1 MFKIS
6 EADLRMI
13 VSAIDS
19 AYAELEVVVMEG
31 DVKEDVLLMLEEASS
46 AVNACLKNGHTQ

>member
-1 MFKIS
+1 MV
-6 EADLRMI
+6 